1 MLHCSH
7 LGGIGR
13 ASCSSSTLSST
24 STWLS
29 NDSCSSCGS
38 SRAHCPWTARGPPVG
53 PEQIR
58 KKSQL
63 PKTQCTYFDIF
74 SRKTLNTWSN
84 RSSFSQ
90 LQVHRLIEE
99 RGLSRSSCS
108 GCARSSILAK
118 FMTDLSP
125 YVQYFTCRCSWCR
138 CDVNCTKFERRD
150 MLLHSL

>member
-1 MLHCSH
+1 MIVFNTNGLVSYILLKQKMYFPCFTVNTS
-7 LGGIGR
+7 G
-13 ASCSSSTLSST
+13 TLSATVAPVSHWT
-24 STWLS
+24 S
-29 NDSCSSCGS
+29 NDSCSS
-38 SRAHCPWTARGPPVG
+38 SRAHCPWTARGPPVD

-118 FMTDLSP
+118 FMKTYHLMCNTLP
-125 YVQYFTCRCSWCR
+125 VGVA
-138 CDVNCTKFERRD
+138 DVD
-150 MLLHSL
+150 VM